1 MRPRPLRRRAAGGRG
16 GGAGGGGGARP
27 PAAALQA
34 ALERLS
40 AVIAKAGVRGA
51 YILNVRPDVAPAV
64 AQCMTDTEQSGV
76 DSALASP
83 YNVIPAMTCFASKT
97 VTG

>member
-1 MRPRPLRRRAAGGRG
+1 MRPRPLRRR
-16 GGAGGGGGARP
+16 GGARP
-27 PAAALQA
+27 RRRGRGPAAALQA